1 MKKFFLF
8 AILPLVAAVAM
19 GCASVP
25 KSIPEDL
32 SSSELVQRAQE
43 ATDAYN
49 YDAAIAY
56 YQAAIDR
63 FGGDPAIMC
72 MGEYEIAFIYY
83 KQGKYAQSA
92 ELFEKLLARYA
103 APGGES
109 LPARYQIPRREGPAQ
124 GQGGRRGGH
133 EVGCKRGEARPLP
146 EKDRPAWGGLFLPL
160 VRRGELAGW
169 RLTFHA
175 PAPASRMRLR
185 DRQATGPRGHGA
197 GLRPEATARPGK

>member
-8 AILPLVAAVAM
+8 AILPLAAAVAM

-25 KSIPEDL
+25 RSIPEDL

-49 YDAAIAY
+49 YGAAIVY

-63 FGGDPAIMC
+63 FGGDPAILC

-83 KQGKYAQSA
+83 KQGKYAASV

-103 APGGES
+103 APGGDS
-109 LPARYQIPRREGPAQ
+109 LPPRYRILAEK
-124 GQGGRRGGH
+124 
-133 EVGCKRGEARPLP
+133 VLP
-146 EKDRPAWGGLFLPL
+146 EAK
-160 VRRGELAGW
+160 AGM
-169 RLTFHA
+169 TT
-175 PAPASRMRLR
+175 
-185 DRQATGPRGHGA
+185 AT
-197 GLRPEATARPGK
+197 K

>member
-49 YDAAIAY
+49 YNAAIAY

-83 KQGKYAQSA
+83 KQGKYTASA

-109 LPARYQIPRREGPAQ
+109 LPARYQILAEK
-124 GQGGRRGGH
+124 
-133 EVGCKRGEARPLP
+133 VLP
-146 EKDRPAWGGLFLPL
+146 K
-160 VRRGELAGW
+160 VKAGV
-169 RLTFHA
+169 A
-175 PAPASRMRLR
+175 A
-185 DRQATGPRGHGA
+185 D
-197 GLRPEATARPGK
+197 KK

>member
-56 YQAAIDR
+56 YQATIDR
-63 FGGDPAIMC
+63 FGGDPAILC

-83 KQGKYAQSA
+83 KQGKYAASA

-109 LPARYQIPRREGPAQ
+109 LPARYQTLAEK
-124 GQGGRRGGH
+124 
-133 EVGCKRGEARPLP
+133 VLP
-146 EKDRPAWGGLFLPL
+146 K
-160 VRRGELAGW
+160 VKAGV
-169 RLTFHA
+169 A
-175 PAPASRMRLR
+175 A
-185 DRQATGPRGHGA
+185 D
-197 GLRPEATARPGK
+197 KK